1 MRTKF
6 TFNIT
11 CNGRARKIVLAQAS
25 SELTQHVAMKL
36 LAYLLFFDREPQ
48 VEVSVGQHYKPDLV
62 CVDEDGHV
70 TLWVDCGS
78 TALQK
83 LDRVATKNRR
93 AEIFIV
99 KPTRGLLEPYR
110 ERASRR
116 VRRDERVRYLAFED
130 GFVNVVVEHLQ
141 RSNDLMASVSADQSR
156 VDLVLNGT
164 ELGTEVVWL

>member
-1 MRTKF
+1 
-6 TFNIT
+6 
-11 CNGRARKIVLAQAS
+11 
-25 SELTQHVAMKL
+25 
-36 LAYLLFFDREPQ
+36 
-48 VEVSVGQHYKPDLV
+48 VGQHYKPDLV